1 MFGAGVGAG
10 VVWCWFV
17 MPAMEIS
24 VWSGFLERFSNAGCL
39 TSLDSPAAGMIRDWF
54 ILNE

>member
-17 MPAMEIS
+17 MPAMAIS

-39 TSLDSPAAGMIRDWF
+39 TSLDSPIAGMIRDWF